1 MPGNSTKAV
10 SPTSASDGKI
20 KKKANARPV
29 GRPHR
34 LGRLPA
40 AKLQTRIQDLR
51 KKIHVQ
57 TARTTLL
64 KDRLEVYERESTI
77 RESEVAVE

>member
-1 MPGNSTKAV
+1 MPGNGTKAV
-10 SPTSASDGKI
+10 SPAPATDGKI
-20 KKKANARPV
+20 KKKTNTRPV

-34 LGRLPA
+34 RLPGP
-40 AKLQTRIQDLR
+40 KLQTRIEDLR

-64 KDRLEVYERESTI
+64 KDRLEVYERESSI
-77 RESEVAVE
+77 RETEVAAE

>member
-1 MPGNSTKAV
+1 MPGNSTKTV
-10 SPTSASDGKI
+10 SPTAASDGKI
-20 KKKANARPV
+20 KKKTNARPV

-34 LGRLPA
+34 RLPA

-77 RESEVAVE
+77 RDTEVAAE